1 MYKKVE
7 LKNGFVGMERDVAK
21 LWKEKA
27 IIHKNFNMNEGK
39 RYFTFYDGP
48 PTANGKPHVGHIE
61 TRVMKDIIPR
71 YKVMKGYK
79 VIRKAGWDTHGLP
92 VELEIEKK
100 LGISGKEQIEEYG
113 VEKFVKQCKES
124 VFTYVQMWEE
134 MTNKVGYWVDM
145 ENPYVTYHND
155 YIESVWWALKQMW
168 EKGLLY
174 EGHKVMPYCPRC
186 GTALSSHEVAQGYK
200 DVKDL
205 TCIAKFKV
213 IDGQKIAG
221 EEIPENS
228 YILAWTTTPWTLPSN
243 LALCVNKSYM
253 YAEIKVDVSKDEEE
267 SKIETYI
274 LAKDLISLVLKDKK
288 YEVVK
293 EFKGEDFL
301 GIKYEQLMPFAK
313 VEGKAFEVIHGDYVT
328 LTDGTG
334 IVHIAPAYGE
344 DDSFVAKQNGI
355 AFVNLVDKSGK
366 FVPEV
371 EPWAGKFVRDCNE
384 DICKWLANENKL
396 FSKEKHLHSYPH
408 CWRCDTPLLYYP
420 KESWF
425 VAMSKLRD
433 ELVANNN
440 KVNWYPDTIRTGR
453 FGKFLE
459 NVIDWGI
466 SRDRYWGTPLPVWTC
481 EDEECGHKEC
491 IGSIK
496 ELKEKAIDCPD
507 DIELHKP
514 YIDSVHL
521 KCPKCGKEM
530 KRAKEVI
537 DCWFDSGSMPFAQW
551 HYPFENKE
559 MFDNNFPAGFISEAV
574 DQTRGWFYTLTA
586 IGTALFERT
595 PFENCIVL
603 GHVLDEHGQKMS
615 KSKGNGVDPMTLLD
629 TVGADATRWHFYTVS
644 APWLPTR
651 LGINNVQETQRG
663 FLSTLWNV
671 YSFYVL
677 YAEIDKFNPLK
688 YTDYKVT
695 NIMDKWI
702 ISKLNTLIKEVD
714 EKLNEYNITTAALQ
728 IEEFTDTLSNWYV
741 RRNRER
747 FWSQELNDEKIGAY
761 VTLYKVLTNLSKI
774 IAPFVP
780 FMAEEIYQN
789 LVVGLDKTAPES
801 VHLCLW
807 PEVEE
812 KAVDKK
818 LEQEM
823 DLAYKIVKL
832 GRSAR
837 NAANIKN
844 RQPLSEMLI
853 SVNTLPEYYAHI
865 VKEELNVKKIE
876 LGAEMS
882 DYVNFEIKP
891 NLPVLGKEYGKLI
904 PRIKEEI
911 AKKNQMELA
920 TTVKAGKVEYIEI
933 DGTEIG
939 LDANNLLI
947 TMHGKEGFAFSGEGE
962 MGVVLDTHITPELK
976 EEGYVREI
984 LSKVQNMRK
993 DSGFEVL
1000 DRINLYVAENEKL
1013 EEIIKKFEKNIQHDT
1028 LADNIIY
1035 NESDKEYV
1043 DTNINGENL
1052 KICVEVIK

>member
-7 LKNGFVGMERDVAK
+7 LKDGFVGMEREVAK
-21 LWKEKA
+21 VWKEKD
-27 IIHKNFNMNEGK
+27 IIKKNFAMNEGK

-61 TRVMKDIIPR
+61 TRVIKDIIPR

-100 LGISGKEQIEEYG
+100 LGISGKEQIEQYG
-113 VEKFVKQCKES
+113 VEKFVKECKES
-124 VFTYVQMWEE
+124 VFQYVSIWEE
-134 MTNKVGYWVDM
+134 MTNKVGFWLDM
-145 ENPYVTYHND
+145 DNPYVTYHND

-205 TCIAKFKV
+205 TCIAKFRVEGKK
-213 IDGQKIAG
+213 DT
-221 EEIPENS
+221 

-243 LALCVNKSYM
+243 LALSINKSYD
-253 YAEIKVDVSKDEEE
+253 YAEIKVNVGTEDEPKYEY
-267 SKIETYI
+267 YI
-274 LAKDLISLVLKDKK
+274 LAKDLVSSVLKDIP
-288 YEVVK
+288 YEIVE
-293 EFKGEDFL
+293 EFKGEKLL
-301 GIKYEQLMPFAK
+301 GTKYERLMPFGK
-313 VEGKAFEVIHGDYVT
+313 IEGKAFEVIHGDFVT
-328 LTDGTG
+328 LTEGTG
-334 IVHIAPAYGE
+334 VVHTAPAYGE
-344 DDSFVAKQNGI
+344 DDSLVAKQNGI
-355 AFVNLVDKSGK
+355 TFINLVDKSGK
-366 FVPEV
+366 FVEDV
-371 EPWAGKFVRDCNE
+371 EPWAGRFVRDCNE
-384 DICKWLANENKL
+384 DICKWLEKENKL
-396 FSKEKHLHSYPH
+396 FSKEKHMHSYPH

-433 ELVANNN
+433 ELVENNN

-466 SRDRYWGTPLPVWTC
+466 SRDRYWGTPLPIWTC
-481 EDEECGHKEC
+481 EDENCGHREC
-491 IGSIK
+491 IGSIE
-496 ELKEKAIDCPD
+496 ELKQKGIDVPD

-514 YIDSVHL
+514 YIDEVKL
-521 KCPKCGKEM
+521 KCPKCGKKM
-530 KRAKEVI
+530 IRAKEVI

-559 MFDNNFPAGFISEAV
+559 MFENNFPAGFISEAV

-586 IGTALFERT
+586 IGTALFGRT

-603 GHVLDEHGQKMS
+603 GLVLDGKGQKMS
-615 KSKGNGVDPMTLLD
+615 KSKGNGVDPFLLLD
-629 TVGADATRWHFYTVS
+629 TVGADATRWHFYTCS
-644 APWLPTR
+644 LPWLPTR
-651 LGINNVQETQRG
+651 LSLENVQETQRG

-688 YTDYKVT
+688 YSDYKSANV
-695 NIMDKWI
+695 MDRWI
-702 ISKLNTLIKEVD
+702 ISKLNTLVKEVD
-714 EKLNEYNITTAALQ
+714 DKLSKYNITGAALQ
-728 IEEFTDTLSNWYV
+728 IEEFTDELSNWYV

-747 FWSQELNDEKIGAY
+747 FWAKGLEDDKIGAY
-761 VTLYKVLTNLSKI
+761 VTLYNVLVTLIKVS
-774 IAPFVP
+774 APFIP
-780 FMAEEIYQN
+780 FMTDEIYQN
-789 LVVGLDKTAPES
+789 LVVGLDPNAEES

-807 PEVEE
+807 PNVDESVI
-812 KAVDKK
+812 DKK
-818 LEQEM
+818 LEKEM
-823 DLAYKIVKL
+823 DLAYKVVKL
-832 GRSAR
+832 GRSSR
-837 NAANIKN
+837 NAVNIKN
-844 RQPLSEMLI
+844 RQPLSKMLI
-853 SVNTLPEYYAHI
+853 SIDTLPKYYEDI
-865 VKEELNVKKIE
+865 VKEELNIKEIE

-882 DYVNFEIKP
+882 EYVDFEIKP

-904 PRIKEEI
+904 PKIREEI

-920 TTVKAGKVEYIEI
+920 TKVKNGKVEYIEI
-933 DGTEIG
+933 DGVQIG
-939 LDANNLLI
+939 LDSNNLLI

-976 EEGYVREI
+976 EEGYLREI

-993 DSGFEVL
+993 ESGFEVL
-1000 DRINLYVAENEKL
+1000 DRINLYVSENENLEKVIKKY
-1013 EEIIKKFEKNIQHDT
+1013 EEIIKKDT
-1028 LADNIIY
+1028 LANNIFY
-1035 NESDKEYV
+1035 NEKEREYT
-1043 DTNINGENL
+1043 DININGENL
-1052 KICVEVIK
+1052 KIGVEVIK

>member
-7 LKNGFVGMERDVAK
+7 LKDGFVGMEQNVAK
-21 LWKEKA
+21 VWKEKD
-27 IIHKNFNMNEGK
+27 IVKKNFAMNEGK

-71 YKVMKGYK
+71 YKVMKGYH
-79 VIRKAGWDTHGLP
+79 VDRKAGWDTHGLP

-100 LGISGKEQIEEYG
+100 LGISGKQQIEEYG
-113 VEKFVKQCKES
+113 VEKFVKECKES
-124 VFTYVQMWEE
+124 VFTYVHMWEE

-145 ENPYVTYHND
+145 EHPYVTYHND

-213 IDGQKIAG
+213 KGKD
-221 EEIPENS
+221 NT

-243 LALCVNKSYM
+243 LALCVNKTYD
-253 YAEIKVDVSKDEEE
+253 YVEVKANIGTDDETVYEN
-267 SKIETYI
+267 YI
-274 LAKDLISLVLKDKK
+274 LAKDLLGTVLKETP
-288 YEVVK
+288 YEIVS
-293 EFKGEDFL
+293 EFKGEDLL
-301 GIKYEQLMPFAK
+301 GTEYEQLMPFAK
-313 VEGKAFEVIHGDYVT
+313 VDGKAFVVIHGDYVN
-328 LTDGTG
+328 LEDGTG

-344 DDSFVAKQNGI
+344 DDSLVSKQNGI

-366 FVPEV
+366 FVKEV
-371 EPWAGKFVRDCNE
+371 EPWAGRFVRDCNE
-384 DICKWLANENKL
+384 DICKWLAEQGKL

-481 EDEECGHKEC
+481 TDENCGHKEC
-491 IGSIK
+491 IGSIE

-507 DIELHKP
+507 EIELHKP
-514 YIDSVHL
+514 YIDNVHL

-530 KRAKEVI
+530 QRAKEVI
-537 DCWFDSGSMPFAQW
+537 DCWFDSGSMPFAQL

-559 MFDNNFPAGFISEAV
+559 AFENHFPAQFISEAI

-586 IGTALFERT
+586 IGTALFGKT

-603 GHVLDEHGQKMS
+603 GHVLDGKGQKMS
-615 KSKGNGVDPMTLLD
+615 KSKGNGVDPMLLLN

-651 LGINNVQETQRG
+651 LSLENVQETQRG

-677 YAEIDKFNPLK
+677 YAEIDKFNPLEYANFK
-688 YTDYKVT
+688 LT
-695 NIMDKWI
+695 NVMDKWI
-702 ISKLNTLIKEVD
+702 ISKLNTLVKEVD
-714 EKLNEYNITTAALQ
+714 EKLDKYDITSAALT
-728 IEEFTDTLSNWYV
+728 IENFTDELSNWYV

-747 FWSQELNDEKIGAY
+747 YWGSDLSDEKIGAY
-761 VTLYKVLTNLSKI
+761 VTLYKVLTTLCKI
-774 IAPFVP
+774 AAPFVP
-780 FMAEEIYQN
+780 FITEEIYQN
-789 LVVGLDKTAPES
+789 LVVGLDSEAPES

-807 PEVEE
+807 PEVDES
-812 KAVDKK
+812 VIDKK
-818 LEQEM
+818 LENEM

-837 NAANIKN
+837 NSANIKN

-853 SVNTLPEYYAHI
+853 SINTLPEYYSEI
-865 VKEELNVKKIE
+865 VKEELNVKKVE

-882 DYVNFEIKP
+882 EYVDFEIKP
-891 NLPVLGKEYGKLI
+891 NLPVLGKQYGKLI
-904 PRIKEEI
+904 PKIKQAISE
-911 AKKNQMELA
+911 KNQMDLA
-920 TTVKAGKVEYIEI
+920 NTVKNGGVEYIEVEDTQI
-933 DGTEIG
+933 ELNAD
-939 LDANNLLI
+939 NLLI
-947 TMHGKEGFAFSGEGE
+947 TMQGKEGFAFSGEGE
-962 MGVVLDTHITPELK
+962 IGVVLDTHITQELK

-993 DSGFEVL
+993 EKEFEVL
-1000 DRINLYVAENEKL
+1000 DRITLYVADNKELERIIKENE
-1013 EEIIKKFEKNIQHDT
+1013 ESIKKDT
-1028 LADNIIY
+1028 LAVEVKY
-1035 NESDKEYV
+1035 NKENKEYQEIKV
-1043 DTNINGENL
+1043 NDETL
-1052 KICVEVIK
+1052 KIDVEKI

>member
-7 LKNGFVGMERDVAK
+7 LKDGFVGMEQNVAK
-21 LWKEKA
+21 VWKEKD
-27 IIHKNFNMNEGK
+27 IVKKNFAMNEGK

-71 YKVMKGYK
+71 YKVMKGYH
-79 VIRKAGWDTHGLP
+79 VDRKAGWDTHGLP

-100 LGISGKEQIEEYG
+100 LGISGKQQIEEYG
-113 VEKFVKQCKES
+113 VEKFVKECKES
-124 VFTYVQMWEE
+124 VFTYVHMWEE

-145 ENPYVTYHND
+145 EHPYVTYHND

-205 TCIAKFKV
+205 TCIAKFKIV
-213 IDGQKIAG
+213 G
-221 EEIPENS
+221 EENK
-228 YILAWTTTPWTLPSN
+228 YFLAWTTTPWTLPSN
-243 LALCVNKSYM
+243 LALCVNKSYT
-253 YAEIKVDVSKDEEE
+253 YAEIKVNVGNEEE
-267 SKIETYI
+267 PKYENYI
-274 LAKDLISLVLKDKK
+274 LAKDLIETVLKDKE
-288 YEVVK
+288 YELVK
-293 EFKGEDFL
+293 EFKGEELL
-301 GIKYEQLMPFAK
+301 GVKYEQLMPFAK

-344 DDSFVAKQNGI
+344 DDSLVSKQNGI

-371 EPWAGKFVRDCNE
+371 TPWAGKFVRNCNE
-384 DICKWLANENKL
+384 GICEWLKNENKL
-396 FSKEKHLHSYPH
+396 FSTEKHMHSYPH

-481 EDEECGHKEC
+481 TDENCEHKEC
-491 IGSIK
+491 IGSIE

-507 DIELHKP
+507 EIELHKP
-514 YIDSVHL
+514 YIDNVHL

-530 KRAKEVI
+530 QRAKEVI
-537 DCWFDSGSMPFAQW
+537 DCWFDSGSMPFAQL

-559 MFDNNFPAGFISEAV
+559 AFENHFPAQFISEAI

-586 IGTALFERT
+586 IGTALFGKT

-603 GHVLDEHGQKMS
+603 GHVLDGNGQKMS
-615 KSKGNGVDPMTLLD
+615 KSKGNGVDPMLLLN

-651 LGINNVQETQRG
+651 LSLENVQETQRG

-677 YAEIDKFNPLK
+677 YAEIDKFNPLEYADFK
-688 YTDYKVT
+688 LT
-695 NIMDKWI
+695 NVMDKWI
-702 ISKLNTLIKEVD
+702 ISKLNTLVKEVD
-714 EKLNEYNITTAALQ
+714 EKLDKYDITAAALT
-728 IEEFTDTLSNWYV
+728 IENFTDELSNWYV

-747 FWSQELNDEKIGAY
+747 YWGSDLSDEKIGAY
-761 VTLYKVLTNLSKI
+761 VTLYKVLTTLCKI
-774 IAPFVP
+774 AAPFVP
-780 FMAEEIYQN
+780 FITEEIYQN
-789 LVVGLDKTAPES
+789 LVVGLDSKAPES

-807 PEVEE
+807 PEVDES
-812 KAVDKK
+812 VIDKK
-818 LEQEM
+818 LENEM

-837 NAANIKN
+837 NSANIKN

-853 SVNTLPEYYAHI
+853 SINTLPEYYSEI
-865 VKEELNVKKIE
+865 VKEELNVKKVE

-882 DYVNFEIKP
+882 EYVDFEIKP
-891 NLPVLGKEYGKLI
+891 NLPVLGKQYGKLI
-904 PRIKEEI
+904 PKIKQAISE
-911 AKKNQMELA
+911 KNQMDLA
-920 TTVKAGKVEYIEI
+920 NTVKNGGVEYIEVEDTQI
-933 DGTEIG
+933 ELNAD
-939 LDANNLLI
+939 NLLI
-947 TMHGKEGFAFSGEGE
+947 TMQGKEGFAFSGEGE
-962 MGVVLDTHITPELK
+962 IGVVLDTHITQELK

-993 DSGFEVL
+993 EKEFEVL
-1000 DRINLYVAENEKL
+1000 DRITLYVADNKELERIIKENE
-1013 EEIIKKFEKNIQHDT
+1013 ESIKKDT
-1028 LADNIIY
+1028 LAVDVKY
-1035 NESDKEYV
+1035 NEEKKEYQEIKV
-1043 DTNINGENL
+1043 NDETL
-1052 KICVEVIK
+1052 KIDVEKI